1 VALIDDTHSARCG
14 KLTVAVRW
22 GSKCPGGLFLRILHL
37 YKDYYPVLGGIE
49 NHVGLLAESQAR
61 AGHEVTVLVTS
72 RTSHTQ
78 REVRN
83 GVTVIKAGRLIEAA
97 STPLSLSMPWLLL
110 RQRPD
115 ITHLHFPYPPGEV
128 SQWPHIGRR
137 VTVISYHSDVVRQR
151 RLLWLYRPAMLRIL
165 RRVDRILVSSPNYLE
180 SSEVLRSLR
189 SHCTVVP
196 YGIDQTRF
204 QNVTGAAAQRIHDSY
219 GPGPWVLFVG
229 VLRYYKGLRYL
240 LEAMK
245 DVHARLMIV
254 GDGPEGPALR
264 QATETL
270 GLNEQVTFA
279 GAVPDSELAAY
290 YRAASVFCLPAS
302 ERSEAF
308 GLVQV
313 EALASGVPIVSTELG
328 TGTSYVNQHDVSG
341 LVVPARDPSV
351 LAQALER
358 VLSDTALRQRL
369 AAGALCRAK
378 AFTADRMMSDIDAV
392 YATVL
397 SRRR

>member
-1 VALIDDTHSARCG
+1 M
-14 KLTVAVRW
+14 
-22 GSKCPGGLFLRILHL
+22 RILHL
-37 YKDYYPVLGGIE
+37 YKDYFPVLGGIE

-61 AGHEVTVLVTS
+61 AGHHVTVLVTS
-72 RTSHTQ
+72 RTSHTE

-83 GVTVIKAGRLIEAA
+83 GVTIIKAGRLVEAA
-97 STPLSLSMPWLLL
+97 STPLSLAMPWLLL
-110 RQRPD
+110 KQRPD

-128 SQWPHIGRR
+128 SQWPHITRR
-137 VTVISYHSDVVRQR
+137 ATVLSYHSDVVRQR

-165 RRVDRILVSSPNYLE
+165 QRVDRILVSSPNYLD

-189 SHCTVVP
+189 THCTVIP

-204 QNVTGAAAQRIHDSY
+204 QNVPVEAVERIYDDH

-245 DVHARLMIV
+245 RVPARLMIV

-264 QATETL
+264 QAALDL
-270 GLNEQVTFA
+270 GLAERVVFA
-279 GAVPDSELAAY
+279 GTVSDSDLPAY
-290 YRAASVFCLPAS
+290 YRAADVFCLPAS

-313 EALASGVPIVSTELG
+313 EALASGLPVVSTELG
-328 TGTSYVNQHDVSG
+328 TGTSYVNQNDVSG
-341 LVVPARDPSV
+341 LVVPARDSAA
-351 LAQALER
+351 LATALER
-358 VLSDTALRQRL
+358 VISDAALRQRL
-369 AAGALCRAK
+369 AAGALHRAQE
-378 AFTADRMMSDIDAV
+378 FTADRMMADIDAV
-392 YATVL
+392 YAEVL

>member
-1 VALIDDTHSARCG
+1 VAGIVD
-14 KLTVAVRW
+14 AV
-22 GSKCPGGLFLRILHL
+22 GGQPVRILHL

-49 NHVGLLAESQAR
+49 SHIGLLAESQAR

-83 GVTVIKAGRLIEAA
+83 GVTVIKAGRMVEAA
-97 STPLSLSMPWLLL
+97 STPLSLSMPWQLL
-110 RQRPD
+110 RERPD

-137 VTVISYHSDVVRQR
+137 PTVLSYHSDVVRQR

-165 RRVDRILVSSPNYLE
+165 QRVDRILVSSPNYLE

-189 SHCTVVP
+189 SHCAVVP
-196 YGIDQTRF
+196 FGIEQARF
-204 QNVTGAAAQRIHDSY
+204 RNVTGEAAQRIYDRY

-229 VLRYYKGLRYL
+229 VLRYYKGLSFL

-264 QATETL
+264 KATEAL
-270 GLNEQVTFA
+270 GLTGQVVFV
-279 GAVPDSELAAY
+279 GAVPDSDLPAY
-290 YRAASVFCLPAS
+290 YQAATVFCLPAS

-313 EALASGVPIVSTELG
+313 EALASGIPVVSTELG

-341 LVVPARDPSV
+341 LVVPARDSTA
-351 LAQALER
+351 LGKALER
-358 VLSDTALRQRL
+358 VLSDAALQERL
-369 AAGALCRAK
+369 AAGALGRAR
-378 AFTADRMMSDIDAV
+378 AFTADRMMADIEAV
-392 YATVL
+392 YAEVL
-397 SRRR
+397 SRRQ